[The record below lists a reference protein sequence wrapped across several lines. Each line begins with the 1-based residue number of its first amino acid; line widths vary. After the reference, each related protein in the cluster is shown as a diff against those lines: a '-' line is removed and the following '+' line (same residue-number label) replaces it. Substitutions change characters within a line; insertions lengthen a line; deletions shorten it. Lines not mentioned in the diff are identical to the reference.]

1 MQSLDYNLF
10 RIELFCSINYFK
22 YILRDKT
29 YMVMQANKKSNILQ
43 LSYNV
48 YYHID
53 EIGVCLCLLCFC
65 FDFDFFFAVLLVC
78 VFCLS

>member
-1 MQSLDYNLF
+1 M
-10 RIELFCSINYFK
+10 
-22 YILRDKT
+22 RDKT

-65 FDFDFFFAVLLVC
+65 FDFDFFFRRFVGLCFLSFLSAWASGNY
-78 VFCLS
+78 FCRAA